1 MRGISR
7 KRGVSPVI
15 ATILLIAIVIILAVI
30 IFLWARGFVSER
42 AQKFGRAVELSC
54 QDVNFEPGIFL
65 SQVEDPPVHYLDIIN
80 RGDIPLYG
88 FEVKELGTGTL
99 IVKKVLTETV
109 TVGNSVSISLGEQL
123 TSGTNLI
130 IVPIILGE
138 SDSGKVAH
146 TCPDQLGFAVG
157 VV

>member
-1 MRGISR
+1 MRRISR
-7 KRGVSPVI
+7 KRGVSPVV

-30 IFLWARGFVSER
+30 IFLWARGFVTER

-65 SQVEDPPVHYLDIIN
+65 SEGDQPAHYLDIIN
-80 RGDIPLYG
+80 RGDVPLYG

-99 IVKKVLTETV
+99 IVKNVLTETV
-109 TVGNSVSISLGEQL
+109 TVGNSVSISLGEVL
-123 TSGTNLI
+123 PSGTELI

-138 SDSGKVAH
+138 SDSGRVPH
-146 TCPDQLGFAVG
+146 TCPDQLGFRVG